1 MYPPQYS
8 LKRQYP
14 PTTTTNPSKYS
25 TVEYPF
31 TSIQSSIEDL
41 ASQQLQR
48 NEMDGIIQ
56 ERTSS
61 PQNTVKNVYLI
72 FIVLLSSMLP
82 FW

>member
-14 PTTTTNPSKYS
+14 PTTTTYPSKYS
-25 TVEYPF
+25 TVEYQF